1 MLRRIVTQ
9 ILRMVLAISLVA
21 GLSTSAVSMG
31 GGLPTKPAMA
41 GMTAMSSDMGG
52 SSHRNC
58 GDCPT
63 KAGDAAK
70 AMVCGSLCSA
80 PVMAMSPAIAPV
92 ALVEIRGSF
101 AIVQSRRLGALSA
114 PDPYPPRP
122 FNIA

>member
-1 MLRRIVTQ
+1 MLRRTVTQ
-9 ILRMVLAISLVA
+9 ILRMVLAISMVA
-21 GLSTSAVSMG
+21 GLSLSVVSMG

-52 SSHRNC
+52 SSHGKC

-70 AMVCGSLCSA
+70 AMVCGSICAA
-80 PVMAMSPAIAPV
+80 PVMAMSPVIPPV
-92 ALVEIRGSF
+92 SLIEIRGSF
-101 AIVQSRRLGALSA
+101 AIVESGRRGALSP